1 MSEIKQSLDVI
12 NNEAAALYEEIR
24 RDMDE
29 RGVQLKLEP
38 IKNEDYEY
46 AQSKILTSERKESYK
61 KKIVDYT
68 ADYIEKNAQVEKEY
82 DAITAKMKDVKDTY
96 IAEQYINIQEAYTAI
111 IRELEM
117 TERFLQNIQG
127 ELDITNT
134 NFDAIDTFIKKFQP
148 LLDEANE
155 KMEVISPKK
164 TGEKCPECG
173 HDLVERHG
181 RYGKFIACEN
191 YHECKYIKKE
201 KVEPEF
207 TGENCP
213 KCGSPMVF
221 KTGRYGKFEAC
232 SNYPQCKYIKNSK
245 KKAEPVM
252 TDEVCPNCGS
262 PVVIKKG
269 RWGEFKACSNYPK
282 CKTII
287 K

>member
-1 MSEIKQSLDVI
+1 MISLR
-12 NNEAAALYEEIR
+12 A
-24 RDMDE
+24 
-29 RGVQLKLEP
+29 
-38 IKNEDYEY
+38 
-46 AQSKILTSERKESYK
+46 
-61 KKIVDYT
+61 
-68 ADYIEKNAQVEKEY
+68 
-82 DAITAKMKDVKDTY
+82 
-96 IAEQYINIQEAYTAI
+96 
-111 IRELEM
+111 
-117 TERFLQNIQG
+117 
-127 ELDITNT
+127 
-134 NFDAIDTFIKKFQP
+134 
-148 LLDEANE
+148 
-155 KMEVISPKK
+155 
-164 TGEKCPECG
+164 
-173 HDLVERHG
+173 
-181 RYGKFIACEN
+181 
-191 YHECKYIKKE
+191 YIKKE

-245 KKAEPVM
+245 KKSEPVM